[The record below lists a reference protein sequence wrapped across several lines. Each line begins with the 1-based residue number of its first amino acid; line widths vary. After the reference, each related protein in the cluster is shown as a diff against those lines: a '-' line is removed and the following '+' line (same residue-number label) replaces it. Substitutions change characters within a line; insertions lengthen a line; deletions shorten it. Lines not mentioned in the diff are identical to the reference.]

1 MANFHNLPLG
11 IHLKLATYLNVQ
23 DKISVSQSCRAVR
36 NLYRNASFQNTYVTG
51 YEKPQAR
58 MLIRT
63 GDLGYTIRA
72 IPFYV
77 FTEPDKY
84 HWFERSS
91 IVHLMVGPESDS
103 RWQQVIDQ
111 IVGDTKYIQLKRVE
125 FDFTL
130 SAPEIEETVV
140 PPDTDLFKANLLFP
154 AHFDYFFPMG
164 DSILPYHIVE
174 SIYCSL
180 SQPPRYM
187 SPDHNFDNLKL
198 LVIRK
203 LPPSYY
209 QGLVHRLNNTDICKN
224 LKLFIAY
231 HWINLSQS
239 QPTIDPTIYFFAE
252 IKPTF
257 ACHIEFF
264 ASNNSDGTPITASIQ
279 LPQVSS
285 ISFNS
290 KISEDPQGEDISRDP
305 NILSPFLKNLQIPS
319 LKSIEDHR
327 VLFLDNFMF
336 DTLVLNNI
344 TKLIFSPRI
353 IPRHIYKHL
362 PTTFKNFKSLRE
374 LHFNI
379 SSPQLNSGNKVIHYF
394 GEMMM

>member
-1 MANFHNLPLG
+1 
-11 IHLKLATYLNVQ
+11 
-23 DKISVSQSCRAVR
+23 
-36 NLYRNASFQNTYVTG
+36 
-51 YEKPQAR
+51 
-58 MLIRT
+58 
-63 GDLGYTIRA
+63 
-72 IPFYV
+72 
-77 FTEPDKY
+77 
-84 HWFERSS
+84 
-91 IVHLMVGPESDS
+91 
-103 RWQQVIDQ
+103 
-111 IVGDTKYIQLKRVE
+111 
-125 FDFTL
+125 
-130 SAPEIEETVV
+130 
-140 PPDTDLFKANLLFP
+140 
-154 AHFDYFFPMG
+154 MG

-209 QGLVHRLNNTDICKN
+209 QGLVHRLNNTDICKTSN
-224 LKLFIAY
+224 FSLPTTGSIFLKASLPLIQLFI
-231 HWINLSQS
+231 
-239 QPTIDPTIYFFAE
+239 FAE

-362 PTTFKNFKSLRE
+362 PTTFKTSNHYGTSLQYKLASAQQR
-374 LHFNI
+374 
-379 SSPQLNSGNKVIHYF
+379 Q
-394 GEMMM
+394 